1 MNDMHNARFAD
12 YATSIAFNVTLS
24 KPQVV
29 TLCDIANKAGHTYYM
44 ALGMRSTEVQSIGIL
59 KRRGLIY
66 APDENWPGI
75 CELTEAGKNIF
86 ALLEIAGIAAR
97 IDKEVKAA

>member
-1 MNDMHNARFAD
+1 MSDTHNAKFAD

-29 TLCDIANKAGHTYYM
+29 TLCDIANKAGHSYYI
-44 ALGMRSTEVQSIGIL
+44 ALGMRSTEVTSMGIL

-66 APDENWPGI
+66 APNEEWPGM
-75 CELTEAGKNIF
+75 CELTEAGKHVF
-86 ALLEIAGIAAR
+86 ALLEVAGIAAR
-97 IDKEVKAA
+97 IEKEVKAA

>member
-1 MNDMHNARFAD
+1 MSDAINARFAD

-29 TLCDIANKAGHTYYM
+29 TLCDIANKAGHSYYM
-44 ALGMRSTEVQSIGIL
+44 ALGMRSTEVTSMGIL

-66 APDENWPGI
+66 APDENWPGQ
-75 CELTEAGKNIF
+75 CELTEAGQHVF
-86 ALLEIAGIAAR
+86 ALLKIAGIASR
-97 IDKEVKAA
+97 IEKEVKAA